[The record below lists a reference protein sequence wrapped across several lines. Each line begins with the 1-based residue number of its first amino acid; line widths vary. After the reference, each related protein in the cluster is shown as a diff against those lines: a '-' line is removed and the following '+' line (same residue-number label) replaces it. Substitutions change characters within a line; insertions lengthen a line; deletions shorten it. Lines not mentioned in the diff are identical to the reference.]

1 VAKSSSSHLLKIKK
15 VQGFL
20 CDLVI
25 PSNSDCFNACKLK
38 SCIGSQKREIAR
50 QVSEVNDRKAKE

>member
-1 VAKSSSSHLLKIKK
+1 MPFAESQK

-20 CDLVI
+20 CDLII
-25 PSNSDCFNACKLK
+25 PWNSDCYNACKLK

-50 QVSEVNDRKAKE
+50 YMSEVDSMKA

>member
-1 VAKSSSSHLLKIKK
+1 MPFAESQK

-20 CDLVI
+20 DLII
-25 PSNSDCFNACKLK
+25 PWNSDCYNARKLK

-50 QVSEVNDRKAKE
+50 YVSEVDSTKA